1 MTLELE
7 LIQHGALSLALP
19 VSLSHSLSLL
29 PSLPVVVS
37 RIVTHTH
44 TFSLSYGGCSPTLP
58 QHAWGSTTAV
68 MTSVCTRKLQV
79 VAGFLRRVGEIRS
92 ADVCTSIDSRK
103 DVSLFNRKLNVRLPG
118 KGDSNSHGARPLHLI
133 VTMMKWFRTS
143 WFVDKELSLYI
154 H

>member
-1 MTLELE
+1 MVRRFDGSKEDVPLAVLAPKMTLELE

-58 QHAWGSTTAV
+58 QHAWGSQAGVSKPGVSAQAV
-68 MTSVCTRKLQV
+68 
-79 VAGFLRRVGEIRS
+79 RVGEH
-92 ADVCTSIDSRK
+92 
-103 DVSLFNRKLNVRLPG
+103 P
-118 KGDSNSHGARPLHLI
+118 P
-133 VTMMKWFRTS
+133 
-143 WFVDKELSLYI
+143 
-154 H
+154 